1 MKDLKGTIK
10 SNWRTEVQR
19 VEGRT
24 QAPQFMINDKVYY
37 VYTMEE
43 SYVTTVVEGE
53 HHVLNALVCIEDRY
67 SEDGLQWF
75 NLHMDYQANTWT
87 LTQTKRPTED

>member
-10 SNWRTEVQR
+10 RVERTEVQR
-19 VEGRT
+19 IEGYT
-24 QAPQFMINDKVYY
+24 QAPQFIINERVYH

-43 SYVTTVVEGE
+43 SYVTTGVEGE

-67 SEDGLQWF
+67 SEDSLQWF
-75 NLHMDYQANTWT
+75 DLYMDYQANTWT
-87 LTQTKRPTED
+87 LTKTERPEED